1 MLFKIEKRDWATDY
15 LNQGILPSW
24 NNSGNYIGISALKN
38 SDVLTA
44 VSHIASNVARF
55 PIVALDKQNRNLIP
69 EEVDYLI
76 NKSPNGMM
84 NAYNWK
90 FVMTVNAILSG
101 DGFSRIIR
109 DPKNN
114 LPLDI
119 EYYPTSQV
127 LIDDSDVTN
136 IKYRFSPIN
145 GKEFIEPEENVIHFM
160 FFTYDG
166 IHGRSPLLSLKNEIG
181 LQEEGISTLRRFFKS
196 GMKGGLLKIQ
206 GKLNK
211 EARKQIRQD
220 FEFAQQGATTGSPIV
235 VDSNT
240 EYSPI
245 EIDTNVLQLI
255 NSNNYS
261 TSQIAKAL
269 HIPAYK
275 LAINSPNQSI
285 KQLNED
291 FIRSDLPYYFKP
303 IANDIGNKMLSLKDK
318 KQLKVEFDTRKETGL
333 TVSEAVAASNGTMI
347 TPNEAR
353 YLIGLEYSDNPD
365 LDRYQSTLNTVF
377 LDKKEDYQRN
387 MQEKDNR
394 LKGGDSDGQG
404 N

>member
-1 MLFKIEKRDWATDY
+1 M
-15 LNQGILPSW
+15 
-24 NNSGNYIGISALKN
+24 
-38 SDVLTA
+38 
-44 VSHIASNVARF
+44 
-55 PIVALDKQNRNLIP
+55 
-69 EEVDYLI
+69 
-76 NKSPNGMM
+76 
-84 NAYNWK
+84 
-90 FVMTVNAILSG
+90 
-101 DGFSRIIR
+101 
-109 DPKNN
+109 
-114 LPLDI
+114 
-119 EYYPTSQV
+119 
-127 LIDDSDVTN
+127 
-136 IKYRFSPIN
+136 
-145 GKEFIEPEENVIHFM
+145 
-160 FFTYDG
+160 
-166 IHGRSPLLSLKNEIG
+166 
-181 LQEEGISTLRRFFKS
+181 RRFFKS

-303 IANDIGNKMLSLKDK
+303 IASDIGNKMLSLKDK
-318 KQLKVEFDTRKETGL
+318 KRLKVEFDTRKETGL

>member
-38 SDVLTA
+38 SDILTA

-136 IKYRFSPIN
+136 IKYQFSPIN
-145 GKEFIEPEENVIHFM
+145 GKEFIELEENVIHFM

-166 IHGRSPLLSLKNEIG
+166 IHGLSLI
-181 LQEEGISTLRRFFKS
+181 
-196 GMKGGLLKIQ
+196 
-206 GKLNK
+206 
-211 EARKQIRQD
+211 
-220 FEFAQQGATTGSPIV
+220 
-235 VDSNT
+235 
-240 EYSPI
+240 
-245 EIDTNVLQLI
+245 
-255 NSNNYS
+255 
-261 TSQIAKAL
+261 
-269 HIPAYK
+269 HI
-275 LAINSPNQSI
+275 
-285 KQLNED
+285 
-291 FIRSDLPYYFKP
+291 
-303 IANDIGNKMLSLKDK
+303 
-318 KQLKVEFDTRKETGL
+318 
-333 TVSEAVAASNGTMI
+333 
-347 TPNEAR
+347 
-353 YLIGLEYSDNPD
+353 
-365 LDRYQSTLNTVF
+365 
-377 LDKKEDYQRN
+377 
-387 MQEKDNR
+387 
-394 LKGGDSDGQG
+394 
-404 N
+404 